1 MTNILVFGAGKSSS
15 YLIKYLLDCSLKQFW
30 QVTVADSNL
39 NAALAK
45 IGDHSFGRAVQLDI
59 HEELI
64 RKRQIAQAD
73 LVISLLPP
81 SLHFIVAKDCIELR
95 KNLITASYLS
105 EEIKSLHVDARNAG
119 LLFMNEIGLDPGIDH
134 MSAMKIIDEIER
146 LGADISSFKSYC
158 GGLVAPESDN
168 NPWHYKISWNARN
181 ILNAGKSG
189 AHYMENGIDKKIG
202 YEELFNAYEM
212 IKVPGLRNLAAYA
225 NRDSLSYR
233 NYYGLDKVKTMLRAT
248 FRYEEFCL
256 GWNTIVQLGLTSEE
270 IKFTDVGLTY
280 HDWFMHVAKAVEGN
294 NPADKI
300 RNVTSRE
307 KDLVLNLIDW
317 LGLFNNEKI
326 NLVGEMRSADIL
338 LLRIEEKW
346 KIEDYDKDMVVMRH
360 EFDYARKN
368 IETHLSSTLIVKG
381 EDKTYTAMAK
391 TVGLP
396 MAIFAKLL
404 LTGKIKNLAGVQ
416 IPIMK
421 EVYKPVLKELATFG
435 IEFSEEYYA

>member
-1 MTNILVFGAGKSSS
+1 
-15 YLIKYLLDCSLKQFW
+15 
-30 QVTVADSNL
+30 VADSNL

-59 HEELI
+59 HEDLL
-64 RKRQIAQAD
+64 RKRQIGQAD

-105 EEIKSLHVDARNAG
+105 EEIKSLHIDARNAG

-189 AHYMENGIDKKIG
+189 AHFMDNGIEKKFD
-202 YEELFNAYEM
+202 YSDLFNQYEL
-212 IKVPGLRNLAAYA
+212 IKVPGLGNLAAYA
-225 NRDSLSYR
+225 NRDSLNYR
-233 NYYGLDKVKTMLRAT
+233 NYYGLEQVKTMLRAT

-256 GWNTIVQLGLTSEE
+256 GWNTIIQLGLTTVDM
-270 IKFTDVGLTY
+270 KFTDAGLTY
-280 HDWFMHVAKAVEGN
+280 YDWFMYATKAVEGN
-294 NPADKI
+294 NPSDKI
-300 RNVTSRE
+300 RNITPKE
-307 KDLVLNLIDW
+307 KDLVINLIDW
-317 LGLFNNEKI
+317 LGLFNNDKI
-326 NLVGEMRSADIL
+326 NLAGEMSSADIL
-338 LLRIEEKW
+338 LQRMEEKW

-404 LTGKIKNLAGVQ
+404 LTGKIKNLVGVQ

>member
-59 HEELI
+59 HEDLL
-64 RKRQIAQAD
+64 RKRQIGQAD

-105 EEIKSLHVDARNAG
+105 EEIKSLHIDARNAG

-189 AHYMENGIDKKIG
+189 AHFMDNGIEKKFD
-202 YEELFNAYEM
+202 YSDLFNQYEL
-212 IKVPGLRNLAAYA
+212 IKVPGLGNLAAYA
-225 NRDSLSYR
+225 NRDSLNYR
-233 NYYGLDKVKTMLRAT
+233 NYYGLEQVKTMLRAT

-256 GWNTIVQLGLTSEE
+256 GWNTIIQLGLTTED
-270 IKFTDVGLTY
+270 IKFTDAGLTY
-280 HDWFMHVAKAVEGN
+280 YDWFMYVTKAVEGN
-294 NPADKI
+294 NPSDKI
-300 RNVTSRE
+300 RNITPKE
-307 KDLVLNLIDW
+307 KDLVINLIDW
-317 LGLFNNEKI
+317 LGLFNNDKI
-326 NLVGEMRSADIL
+326 NLAGEMSSADIL
-338 LLRIEEKW
+338 LQRMEEKW

-368 IETHLSSTLIVKG
+368 IETRLSSTLIVKG

-404 LTGKIKNLAGVQ
+404 LTGKIKNLVGVQ

>member
-59 HEELI
+59 HEDLL
-64 RKRQIAQAD
+64 RKRQIGQAD

-105 EEIKSLHVDARNAG
+105 EEIKSLHIDARNAG

-189 AHYMENGIDKKIG
+189 AHFMDNGIEKKFD
-202 YEELFNAYEM
+202 YSDLFNQYEL
-212 IKVPGLRNLAAYA
+212 IKVPGLGNLAAYA
-225 NRDSLSYR
+225 NRDSLNYR
-233 NYYGLDKVKTMLRAT
+233 NYYGLEQVKTMLRAT

-256 GWNTIVQLGLTSEE
+256 GWNTIIQLGLTTEDM
-270 IKFTDVGLTY
+270 KFTDAGLTY
-280 HDWFMHVAKAVEGN
+280 YDWFMYATKAVEGN
-294 NPADKI
+294 NPSDKI
-300 RNVTSRE
+300 RNITPKE
-307 KDLVLNLIDW
+307 KDLVINLIDW
-317 LGLFNNEKI
+317 LGLFNNDKI
-326 NLVGEMRSADIL
+326 NLAGEMSSADIL
-338 LLRIEEKW
+338 LQRMEEKW

-368 IETHLSSTLIVKG
+368 IETRLSSTLIVKG

-404 LTGKIKNLAGVQ
+404 LTGKIKNLVGVQ

>member
-59 HEELI
+59 HEDLL
-64 RKRQIAQAD
+64 RKRQIGQAD

-105 EEIKSLHVDARNAG
+105 EEIKSLHIDARNAG

-189 AHYMENGIDKKIG
+189 AHVMDNGIEKKFD
-202 YEELFNAYEM
+202 YSDLFNQYEL
-212 IKVPGLRNLAAYA
+212 IKVPGLGNLAAYA
-225 NRDSLSYR
+225 NRDSLNYR
-233 NYYGLDKVKTMLRAT
+233 NYYGLEQVKTMLRAT

-256 GWNTIVQLGLTSEE
+256 GWNTIIQLGLTTEDM
-270 IKFTDVGLTY
+270 KFTDAGLTY
-280 HDWFMHVAKAVEGN
+280 YDWFMYATKAVEGN
-294 NPADKI
+294 NPSDKI
-300 RNVTSRE
+300 RNITPKE
-307 KDLVLNLIDW
+307 KDLVINLIDW
-317 LGLFNNEKI
+317 LGLFNNDKI
-326 NLVGEMRSADIL
+326 NLAGEMSSADIL
-338 LLRIEEKW
+338 LQRMEEKW

-368 IETHLSSTLIVKG
+368 IETRLSSTLIVKG

-404 LTGKIKNLAGVQ
+404 LTGKIKNLVGVQ

>member
-59 HEELI
+59 HEDLL
-64 RKRQIAQAD
+64 RKRQIGQAD

-105 EEIKSLHVDARNAG
+105 EEIKSLHIDARNAG

-189 AHYMENGIDKKIG
+189 AHVMDNGIEKKFD
-202 YEELFNAYEM
+202 YSDLFNQYEL
-212 IKVPGLRNLAAYA
+212 IKVPGLGNLAAYA
-225 NRDSLSYR
+225 NRDSLNYR
-233 NYYGLDKVKTMLRAT
+233 NYYGLEQVKTMLRAT

-256 GWNTIVQLGLTSEE
+256 GWNTIIQLGLTTENM
-270 IKFTDVGLTY
+270 KFTDAGLTY
-280 HDWFMHVAKAVEGN
+280 YDWFMYVTKAVEGN
-294 NPADKI
+294 NPSDKI
-300 RNVTSRE
+300 RNITPKE
-307 KDLVLNLIDW
+307 KDLVINLIDW
-317 LGLFNNEKI
+317 LGLFNNDKI
-326 NLVGEMRSADIL
+326 NLAGEMSSADIL
-338 LLRIEEKW
+338 LQRMEEKW

-368 IETHLSSTLIVKG
+368 IETRLSSTLIVKG

-404 LTGKIKNLAGVQ
+404 LTGKIKNLVGVQ

>member
-59 HEELI
+59 HEDLL
-64 RKRQIAQAD
+64 RKRQIGQAD

-105 EEIKSLHVDARNAG
+105 EEIKSLHIDARNAG

-189 AHYMENGIDKKIG
+189 AHFMDNGIEKKFD
-202 YEELFNAYEM
+202 YSDLFNQYEL
-212 IKVPGLRNLAAYA
+212 IKVPGLGNLAAYA
-225 NRDSLSYR
+225 NRDSLNYR
-233 NYYGLDKVKTMLRAT
+233 NYYGLEQVKTMLRAT
-248 FRYEEFCL
+248 FRYKEFCL
-256 GWNTIVQLGLTSEE
+256 GWNTIIQLGLTTEDM
-270 IKFTDVGLTY
+270 KFTDAGLTY
-280 HDWFMHVAKAVEGN
+280 YDWFMYVTKAVEGN
-294 NPADKI
+294 NPSDKI
-300 RNVTSRE
+300 RNITPKE
-307 KDLVLNLIDW
+307 KDLVINLIDW
-317 LGLFNNEKI
+317 LGLFNNDKI
-326 NLVGEMRSADIL
+326 NLAGEMSSADIL
-338 LLRIEEKW
+338 LQRMEEKW

-368 IETHLSSTLIVKG
+368 IETRLSSTLIVKG

-404 LTGKIKNLAGVQ
+404 LTGKIKNLVGVQ

>member
-59 HEELI
+59 HEDLL
-64 RKRQIAQAD
+64 RKRQIGQAD

-105 EEIKSLHVDARNAG
+105 EEIKSLHIDARNAG

-189 AHYMENGIDKKIG
+189 AHFMDNGIEKKFD
-202 YEELFNAYEM
+202 YSDLFNQYEL
-212 IKVPGLRNLAAYA
+212 IKVPGLGNLAAYA
-225 NRDSLSYR
+225 NRDSLNYR
-233 NYYGLDKVKTMLRAT
+233 NYYGLEQVKTMLRAT

-256 GWNTIVQLGLTSEE
+256 GWNTIIQLGLTTEDM
-270 IKFTDVGLTY
+270 KFTDAGLTY
-280 HDWFMHVAKAVEGN
+280 YDWFMHVTKAVEGN
-294 NPADKI
+294 NPSDKI
-300 RNVTSRE
+300 RNITPKE
-307 KDLVLNLIDW
+307 KDLVINLIDW
-317 LGLFNNEKI
+317 LGLFNNDKI
-326 NLVGEMRSADIL
+326 NLAGEMSSADIL
-338 LLRIEEKW
+338 LQRMEEKW

-404 LTGKIKNLAGVQ
+404 LTGKIKNLVGVQ

>member
-59 HEELI
+59 HEDVL
-64 RKRQIAQAD
+64 RKRQIGQAD

-105 EEIKSLHVDARNAG
+105 EEIKSLHIDARNAG

-189 AHYMENGIDKKIG
+189 AHFMDNGNETKFD
-202 YEELFNAYEM
+202 YSDLFNQYEL
-212 IKVPGLRNLAAYA
+212 IKVPGLGNLAAYA
-225 NRDSLSYR
+225 NRDSLNYR
-233 NYYGLDKVKTMLRAT
+233 NYYGLEQVKTMLRAT

-256 GWNTIVQLGLTSEE
+256 GWNTIIQLGLTTEDM
-270 IKFTDVGLTY
+270 KFTDAGLTY
-280 HDWFMHVAKAVEGN
+280 YDWFMYATKAVEGN
-294 NPADKI
+294 NPSDKI
-300 RNVTSRE
+300 RNITPKE
-307 KDLVLNLIDW
+307 KDLVINLIDW
-317 LGLFNNEKI
+317 LGLFNNDKI
-326 NLVGEMRSADIL
+326 NLAGEMSSADIL
-338 LLRIEEKW
+338 LQRMEEKW

-404 LTGKIKNLAGVQ
+404 LTGKIKNLVGVQ

>member
-59 HEELI
+59 HEDLL
-64 RKRQIAQAD
+64 RKRQIGQAD

-105 EEIKSLHVDARNAG
+105 EEIKSLHIDARNAG

-189 AHYMENGIDKKIG
+189 AHVMDNGIEKKFD
-202 YEELFNAYEM
+202 YSDLFNQYEL
-212 IKVPGLRNLAAYA
+212 IKVPGLGNLAAYA
-225 NRDSLSYR
+225 NRDSLNYR
-233 NYYGLDKVKTMLRAT
+233 NYYGLEQVKTMLRAT

-256 GWNTIVQLGLTSEE
+256 GWNTIIQLGLTTEDM
-270 IKFTDVGLTY
+270 KFTDAGLTY
-280 HDWFMHVAKAVEGN
+280 YDWFMHVTKAVEGN
-294 NPADKI
+294 NPSDKI
-300 RNVTSRE
+300 RNITPKE
-307 KDLVLNLIDW
+307 KDLVINLIDW
-317 LGLFNNEKI
+317 LGLFNNDKI
-326 NLVGEMRSADIL
+326 NLAGEMSSADIL
-338 LLRIEEKW
+338 LQRMEEKW

-368 IETHLSSTLIVKG
+368 IETRLSSTLIVKG

-404 LTGKIKNLAGVQ
+404 LTGKIKNLVGVQ

>member
-59 HEELI
+59 HEDLL
-64 RKRQIAQAD
+64 RKRQIGQAD

-105 EEIKSLHVDARNAG
+105 EEIKSLHIDARNAG

-189 AHYMENGIDKKIG
+189 AHFMDNGIEKKFD
-202 YEELFNAYEM
+202 YSDLFNQYEL
-212 IKVPGLRNLAAYA
+212 IKVPGLGNLAAYA
-225 NRDSLSYR
+225 NRDSLNYR
-233 NYYGLDKVKTMLRAT
+233 NYYGLEQVKTMLRAT

-256 GWNTIVQLGLTSEE
+256 GWNTIIQLGLTTEDM
-270 IKFTDVGLTY
+270 KFTDAGLTY
-280 HDWFMHVAKAVEGN
+280 YDWFMHVTKAVEGN
-294 NPADKI
+294 NPSDKI
-300 RNVTSRE
+300 RNITPKE
-307 KDLVLNLIDW
+307 KDLVINLIDW
-317 LGLFNNEKI
+317 LGLFNNDKI
-326 NLVGEMRSADIL
+326 NLAGEMSSADIL
-338 LLRIEEKW
+338 LQRMEEKW

-368 IETHLSSTLIVKG
+368 IETRLSSTLIVKG

-404 LTGKIKNLAGVQ
+404 LTGKIKNLVGVQ

>member
-59 HEELI
+59 HEDLL
-64 RKRQIAQAD
+64 RKRQIGQAD

-105 EEIKSLHVDARNAG
+105 EEIKSLHIDARNAG

-189 AHYMENGIDKKIG
+189 AHFMDNGIEKKFD
-202 YEELFNAYEM
+202 YSDLFNQYEL
-212 IKVPGLRNLAAYA
+212 IKVPGLGNLAAYA
-225 NRDSLSYR
+225 NRDSLNYR
-233 NYYGLDKVKTMLRAT
+233 NYYGLEQVKTMLRAT

-256 GWNTIVQLGLTSEE
+256 GWNTIIQLGLTTEDM
-270 IKFTDVGLTY
+270 KFTDAGLTY
-280 HDWFMHVAKAVEGN
+280 YDWFMYVTKAVEGN
-294 NPADKI
+294 NPSDKI
-300 RNVTSRE
+300 RNITPKE
-307 KDLVLNLIDW
+307 KDLVINLIDW
-317 LGLFNNEKI
+317 LGLFNNDKI
-326 NLVGEMRSADIL
+326 NLAGEMSSADVL
-338 LLRIEEKW
+338 LQRMEEKW

-368 IETHLSSTLIVKG
+368 IETRLSSTLIVKG

-404 LTGKIKNLAGVQ
+404 LTGKIKNLVGVQ

>member
-59 HEELI
+59 HEDLL
-64 RKRQIAQAD
+64 RKRQIGQAD

-105 EEIKSLHVDARNAG
+105 EEIKSLHIDARNAG

-189 AHYMENGIDKKIG
+189 AHFMDNGIEKKFD
-202 YEELFNAYEM
+202 YSDLFNQYEL
-212 IKVPGLRNLAAYA
+212 IKVPGLGNLAAYA
-225 NRDSLSYR
+225 NRDSLNYR
-233 NYYGLDKVKTMLRAT
+233 NYYGLEQVKTMLRAT

-256 GWNTIVQLGLTSEE
+256 GWNTIIQLGLTTEDM
-270 IKFTDVGLTY
+270 KFTDAGLTY
-280 HDWFMHVAKAVEGN
+280 YDWFMYVTKAVEGN
-294 NPADKI
+294 NPSDKI
-300 RNVTSRE
+300 RNITPKE
-307 KDLVLNLIDW
+307 KDLVINLIDW
-317 LGLFNNEKI
+317 LGLFNNDKI
-326 NLVGEMRSADIL
+326 NLAGEMSSADIL
-338 LLRIEEKW
+338 LQRMEEKW

-404 LTGKIKNLAGVQ
+404 LTGKIKNLVGVQ

>member
-59 HEELI
+59 HEDLL
-64 RKRQIAQAD
+64 RKRQIGQAD

-105 EEIKSLHVDARNAG
+105 EEIKSLHIDARNAG

-189 AHYMENGIDKKIG
+189 AHFMDNGIEKKFD
-202 YEELFNAYEM
+202 YSDLFNQYEL
-212 IKVPGLRNLAAYA
+212 IKVPGLGNLAAYA
-225 NRDSLSYR
+225 NRDSLNYR
-233 NYYGLDKVKTMLRAT
+233 NYYGLEQVKTMLRAT

-256 GWNTIVQLGLTSEE
+256 GWNTIIQLGLTTEDM
-270 IKFTDVGLTY
+270 KFTDAGLTY
-280 HDWFMHVAKAVEGN
+280 YDWFMYATKAVEGN
-294 NPADKI
+294 NPSDKI
-300 RNVTSRE
+300 RNITPKE
-307 KDLVLNLIDW
+307 KDLVINLIDW
-317 LGLFNNEKI
+317 LGLFNNDKI
-326 NLVGEMRSADIL
+326 NLAGEMSSADIL
-338 LLRIEEKW
+338 LQRMEEKW

-404 LTGKIKNLAGVQ
+404 LTGKIKNLVGVQ

>member
-59 HEELI
+59 HEDLL
-64 RKRQIAQAD
+64 RKRQIGQAD

-105 EEIKSLHVDARNAG
+105 EEIKSLHIDARNAG

-189 AHYMENGIDKKIG
+189 AHFMDNGIEKKFD
-202 YEELFNAYEM
+202 YSDLFNQYEL
-212 IKVPGLRNLAAYA
+212 IKVPGLGNLAAYA
-225 NRDSLSYR
+225 NRDSLNYR
-233 NYYGLDKVKTMLRAT
+233 NYYGLEQVKTMLRAT

-256 GWNTIVQLGLTSEE
+256 GWNTIIQLGLTTENM
-270 IKFTDVGLTY
+270 KFTDAGLTY
-280 HDWFMHVAKAVEGN
+280 YDWFMYATKAVEGN
-294 NPADKI
+294 NPSDKI
-300 RNVTSRE
+300 RNITPKE
-307 KDLVLNLIDW
+307 KDLVINLIDW
-317 LGLFNNEKI
+317 LGLFNNDKI
-326 NLVGEMRSADIL
+326 NLAGEMSSADVL
-338 LLRIEEKW
+338 LQRMEEKW

-368 IETHLSSTLIVKG
+368 IETRLSSTLIVKG

-404 LTGKIKNLAGVQ
+404 LTGKIKNLVGVQ

>member
-59 HEELI
+59 HEDLL
-64 RKRQIAQAD
+64 RKRQIGQAD

-105 EEIKSLHVDARNAG
+105 EEIKSLHIDARNAG

-189 AHYMENGIDKKIG
+189 AHFMDNGIEKKFD
-202 YEELFNAYEM
+202 YSDLFNQYEL
-212 IKVPGLRNLAAYA
+212 IKVPGLGNLAAYA
-225 NRDSLSYR
+225 NRDSLNYR
-233 NYYGLDKVKTMLRAT
+233 NYYGLEQVKTMLRAT

-256 GWNTIVQLGLTSEE
+256 GWNTIIQLGLTTEDM
-270 IKFTDVGLTY
+270 KFTDAGLTY
-280 HDWFMHVAKAVEGN
+280 YDWFMYATKAVEGN
-294 NPADKI
+294 NPSDKI
-300 RNVTSRE
+300 RNITPKE
-307 KDLVLNLIDW
+307 KDLVINLIDW
-317 LGLFNNEKI
+317 LGLFNNDKI
-326 NLVGEMRSADIL
+326 NLAGEMSSADIL
-338 LLRIEEKW
+338 LQRLEEKW

-404 LTGKIKNLAGVQ
+404 LTGKIKNLVGVQ

>member
-59 HEELI
+59 HEDLL
-64 RKRQIAQAD
+64 RKRQIGQAD

-105 EEIKSLHVDARNAG
+105 EEIKSLHIDARNAG

-189 AHYMENGIDKKIG
+189 AHVMDNGIEKKFD
-202 YEELFNAYEM
+202 YSDLFNQYEL
-212 IKVPGLRNLAAYA
+212 IKVPGLGNLAAYA
-225 NRDSLSYR
+225 NRDSLNYR
-233 NYYGLDKVKTMLRAT
+233 NYYGLEQVKTMLRAT

-256 GWNTIVQLGLTSEE
+256 GWNTIIQLGLTTENM
-270 IKFTDVGLTY
+270 KFTDAGLTY
-280 HDWFMHVAKAVEGN
+280 YDWFMYATKAVEGN
-294 NPADKI
+294 NPSDKI
-300 RNVTSRE
+300 RNITPKE
-307 KDLVLNLIDW
+307 KDLVINLIDW
-317 LGLFNNEKI
+317 LGLFNNDKI
-326 NLVGEMRSADIL
+326 NLAGEMSSADIL
-338 LLRIEEKW
+338 LQRMEEKW

-368 IETHLSSTLIVKG
+368 IETRLSSTLIVKG

-404 LTGKIKNLAGVQ
+404 LTGKIKNLVGVQ

>member
-59 HEELI
+59 HEDLL
-64 RKRQIAQAD
+64 RKRQIGQAD

-105 EEIKSLHVDARNAG
+105 EEIKSLHIDARNAG

-189 AHYMENGIDKKIG
+189 AHFMDNGIEKKFD
-202 YEELFNAYEM
+202 YSDLFNQYEL
-212 IKVPGLRNLAAYA
+212 IKVPGLGNLAAYA
-225 NRDSLSYR
+225 NRDSLNYR
-233 NYYGLDKVKTMLRAT
+233 NYYGLEQVKTMLRAT

-256 GWNTIVQLGLTSEE
+256 GWNTIIQLGLTTEDM
-270 IKFTDVGLTY
+270 KFTDAGLTY
-280 HDWFMHVAKAVEGN
+280 YDWFMYVTKAVEGN
-294 NPADKI
+294 NPSDKI
-300 RNVTSRE
+300 RNITPKE
-307 KDLVLNLIDW
+307 KDLVINLIDW
-317 LGLFNNEKI
+317 LGLFNNDKI
-326 NLVGEMRSADIL
+326 NLAGEMSSADIL
-338 LLRIEEKW
+338 LQRMEEKW

-368 IETHLSSTLIVKG
+368 IETRLSSTLIVKG

-404 LTGKIKNLAGVQ
+404 LTGKIKNLVGVQ

>member
-59 HEELI
+59 HEDLL
-64 RKRQIAQAD
+64 RKRQIGQAD

-105 EEIKSLHVDARNAG
+105 EEIKSLHIDARNAG

-189 AHYMENGIDKKIG
+189 AHFMDNGIEKKFD
-202 YEELFNAYEM
+202 YSDLFNQYEL
-212 IKVPGLRNLAAYA
+212 IKVPGLGNLAAYA
-225 NRDSLSYR
+225 NRDSLNYR
-233 NYYGLDKVKTMLRAT
+233 NYYGLEQVKTMLRAT

-256 GWNTIVQLGLTSEE
+256 GWNTIIQLGLTTEDK
-270 IKFTDVGLTY
+270 KFTDAGLTY
-280 HDWFMHVAKAVEGN
+280 YDWFMNVTKAVEGN
-294 NPADKI
+294 NPSDKI
-300 RNVTSRE
+300 RNITPKE
-307 KDLVLNLIDW
+307 KDLVINLIDW
-317 LGLFNNEKI
+317 LGLFNNDKI
-326 NLVGEMRSADIL
+326 NLAGEMSSADIL
-338 LLRIEEKW
+338 LQRMEEKW

-368 IETHLSSTLIVKG
+368 IETRLSSTLIVKG

-404 LTGKIKNLAGVQ
+404 LTGKIKNLVGVQ

>member
-15 YLIKYLLDCSLKQFW
+15 YLIKYLLDCSSKQFW
-30 QVTVADSNL
+30 QVTVADSDL

-45 IGDHSFGRAVQLDI
+45 IGDHSFGTAVQLDI
-59 HEELI
+59 HEELL
-64 RKRQIAQAD
+64 RKRQILHAD

-81 SLHFIVAKDCIELR
+81 SLHFIVAKDCIDLR

-105 EEIKSLHVDARNAG
+105 DEIKGLHVDARNAG
-119 LLFMNEIGLDPGIDH
+119 LLFMNEMGLDPGIDH

-189 AHYMENGIDKKIG
+189 AHFMEQGFEKTIAYQD
-202 YEELFNAYEM
+202 LFNEYEL
-212 IKVPGLRNLAAYA
+212 IKVNGLGSLAAYA

-233 NYYGLDKVKTMLRAT
+233 TYYGLEKVKTMLRAT
-248 FRYEEFCL
+248 FRYQDFCI
-256 GWNTIVQLGLTSEE
+256 GWNAVVHLGLTSDEM
-270 IKFTDVGLTY
+270 KFTDLRLTY
-280 HDWFMHVAKAVEGN
+280 FDWFMKATELFEGN
-294 NPADKI
+294 TPSQKI
-300 RNVTSRE
+300 MNVTPKE
-307 KDLVLNLIDW
+307 KELAMNLIDW
-317 LGLFNNEKI
+317 LGLFEKEEI
-326 NLVGEMRSADIL
+326 NLQGEMSSADIL
-338 LLRIEEKW
+338 LQRIEEKW
-346 KIEDYDKDMVVMRH
+346 RIEEHDKDMVVMRH
-360 EFDYARKN
+360 EFEYARKN

-404 LTGKIKNLAGVQ
+404 LTNKIKNLVGVQ

-421 EVYKPVLKELATFG
+421 EVYKPVLKELTTFG
-435 IEFSEEYYA
+435 IEFTEDYDG